1 MIDPQKLID
10 TINSSCKP
18 LLGQSFALTKKRQ
31 GNNFFLYRINGT
43 SDALNK
49 FDNPA
54 DIVKVLKWFND
65 FWVFLEIKFTIEEK
79 KVINKR
85 TNEIYV
91 CFSLSIFQGE
101 NSDNKKYQLFR
112 AEWDDYNNTEE
123 KHSQPHWHITSN
135 QALEKTI
142 EEYADIFDNRY
153 LISLLDEERNKVFD
167 VKRIHFAMNGN
178 WQNDETHIHKMEN
191 EQQIAKWLQGMLN
204 HLRIELDSQ

>member
-1 MIDPQKLID
+1 MINPQKLID

-18 LLGQSFALTKKRQ
+18 LLGQSFALTKRKQ
-31 GNNFFLYRINGT
+31 GNNFCLYRINGT
-43 SDALNK
+43 SDALNE